1 MYAGPAELAAQTMFQ
16 IVVGV
21 AYAHGQRGLIVI
33 EAARKTVGAGP
44 SLPS

>member
-1 MYAGPAELAAQTMFQ
+1 MYAGPAELAAQAMLQ

-21 AYAHGQRGLIVI
+21 AYAHGQRGLNVI
-33 EAARKTVGAGP
+33 ETARETVGARP